1 MRILYINRA
10 KSEYV
15 QEYLYTG
22 LCKVVGTQNIIE
34 YPWNYRMHLN
44 HRPYP
49 KNLSK
54 FTFSG
59 LVNSLKAQLNQK
71 YDVVIVASCNP
82 YTIQKYYE
90 IMDKID
96 ENIPRVFF
104 DTGDF
109 PELIGDLDRLGG
121 RDIFEKVEA
130 KKPFDLIFKR
140 EYCLD
145 RAYPKNVHALPMCFN
160 YDLMPKLNKEYKY
173 DVSFWAVETAKIR
186 TDALTLLEDKF
197 DCKENGT
204 TKNQVMKKYKRK
216 GQFYLQEIAS
226 SKIGLNFRGG
236 GWDTVRLW
244 ELTGMGCFVISQKLQ
259 IQIDNPFIDGED
271 IVYCKDDLSDLV
283 ELCNYYLEHD
293 EERERIGANAMLKVK
308 KYHTDIARAE
318 FVINKIEELCNCS
331 SPS

>member
-1 MRILYINRA
+1 MKILYINRP

-22 LCKVVGTQNIIE
+22 LCKVIGAENIRE

-44 HRPYP
+44 HRHYP

-54 FTFSG
+54 FSFKTLTDSI
-59 LVNSLKAQLNQK
+59 KAQFIK
-71 YDVVIVASCNP
+71 EYDVVIVASCHP

-90 IMDKID
+90 IMDEID
-96 ENIPRVFF
+96 EKIPRVFF

-109 PELIGDLDRLGG
+109 PALMGDLDRLGG
-121 RDIFEKVEA
+121 REILKAVEA
-130 KKPFDLIFKR
+130 KKPFDVIFKR

-145 RAYPKNVHALPMCFN
+145 REYPKNVYALPMCFN
-160 YDLMPKLNKEYKY
+160 YDLMPSLDNNYKY
-173 DVSFWAVETAKIR
+173 DVSFWAVETAEIR
-186 TDALTLLEDKF
+186 TKALTLLEDKF

-204 TKNQVMKKYKRK
+204 IRNQVMKKYKRK
-216 GQFYLQEIAS
+216 GKFYLQEIAS

-236 GWDTVRLW
+236 GWDTVRFW
-244 ELTGMGCFVISQKLQ
+244 ELTGMGCFVISQKIQ
-259 IQIDNPFIDGED
+259 IQIDHPFVDGED

-293 EERERIGANAMLKVK
+293 EERERIGRNAMKRVK
-308 KYHTDIARAE
+308 KYHTDVARAE
-318 FVINKIEELCNCS
+318 FVISKIKELS
-331 SPS
+331 GD